1 MFHKIIISKL
11 EDNLKTFDSM
21 FLNISTK
28 QAKWKISLTKWS
40 LLEVMNHLLDE
51 EVDDFR
57 QRIEFALLKPERIWK
72 QVTPEKWVGEKNYN
86 EKDLSIKLNDFKL
99 EREKSIRFLTDL
111 TFPDWHALD
120 NYPFG
125 KPLTAEQ
132 ILVNWLAHDYLHMR
146 QITELNWNYLSKL
159 APAIKLEYAGN
170 W

>member
-11 EDNLKTFDSM
+11 EDNLKIFNSL

-28 QAKWKISLTKWS
+28 QARWKLSETKWS
-40 LLEVMNHLLDE
+40 MLEALNHLLDE

-72 QVTPEKWVGEKNYN
+72 QVAPEKWVSEKNYN
-86 EKDLSIKLNDFKL
+86 EKDLIITLNNFKL
-99 EREKSIRFLTDL
+99 EREKSISFLTDL

-120 NYPFG
+120 NYPYG
-125 KPLTAEQ
+125 KTLTAEQ

-146 QITELNWNYLSKL
+146 QITKLNWDYLSKL
-159 APAIKLEYAGN
+159 APSLDLAYAGN